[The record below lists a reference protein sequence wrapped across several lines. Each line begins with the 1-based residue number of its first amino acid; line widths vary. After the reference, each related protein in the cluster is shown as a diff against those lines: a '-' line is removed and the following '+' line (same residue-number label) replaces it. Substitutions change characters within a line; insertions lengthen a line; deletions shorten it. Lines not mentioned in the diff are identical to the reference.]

1 MRKCTLCVD
10 RIYDERLPEADRQPA
25 CVLACPAHARHF
37 GDYDDP
43 ESAVSKVSKGRSLPP
58 MLEKLGYKP
67 VNQYLAPREAP
78 KVDLPAPRAKKSLV
92 DYLRDW
98 AGAVKED

>member
-1 MRKCTLCVD
+1 M
-10 RIYDERLPEADRQPA
+10 
-25 CVLACPAHARHF
+25 
-37 GDYDDP
+37 
-43 ESAVSKVSKGRSLPP
+43 SKGRSLPP

-98 AGAVKED
+98 AGAAKED